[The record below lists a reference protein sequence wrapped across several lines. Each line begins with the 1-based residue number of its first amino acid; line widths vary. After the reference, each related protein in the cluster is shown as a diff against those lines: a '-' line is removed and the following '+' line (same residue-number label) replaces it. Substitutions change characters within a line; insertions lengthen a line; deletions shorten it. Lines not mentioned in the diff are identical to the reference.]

1 MSTDM
6 QILLV
11 DEDVVARQYIRCS
24 LEEMGYA
31 VLEADTTSEAM
42 GILQREPCRLVLL
55 DVSCGSLDGVE
66 FARALRSKEL
76 GRYVYLIM
84 VLARNDDEMFAAAFE
99 AGADDC
105 TVRPLSDTR
114 LRARLKAAR
123 RVVSIETRDVA
134 IFAMAKMAESRDPD
148 TGQHID
154 RVQNYSRLLAAALA
168 EDSPYADRITP
179 EFIRNIY
186 LTSPLHDIGK
196 VGIPDCVLLKPCRLD
211 EREWEIMKTH
221 AAQGASTLSAAT
233 KKFPGTEYLEI
244 ATEIA
249 LSHHERWDGTG
260 YPQGLAG
267 EEIPLSARIFAI
279 ADVYDALVSKR
290 VYKGAFDHHVAVN
303 IILNEEPGHFD
314 PIVAETFGR
323 ISDQFHEIALR
334 LSDVTSQPTPQM
346 LAF

>member
-1 MSTDM
+1 MKTAM

-11 DEDVVARQYIRCS
+11 DEDIVARQYIRCS

-31 VLEADTTSEAM
+31 VLEAANAPEAIR
-42 GILQREPCRLVLL
+42 ILQREPCRIVLM
-55 DVSCGSLDGVE
+55 DASSGASDGVE
-66 FARALRSKEL
+66 FARTLRRNDL

-84 VLARNDDEMFAAAFE
+84 VVGRDDDATFSAAFE

-105 TVRPLSDTR
+105 TIRPLNDTR
-114 LRARLKAAR
+114 LQARLKAAR

-134 IFAMAKMAESRDPD
+134 IFAMAKLAESRDPD
-148 TGQHID
+148 TGQHIE
-154 RVQNYSRLLAAALA
+154 RVQQYSRLLAEALA
-168 EDSPYADRITP
+168 EDSPYADQISP

-196 VGIPDCVLLKPCRLD
+196 VGIPDCVLLKPCRLNQ
-211 EREWEIMKTH
+211 REWEIMKTH
-221 AAQGASTLSAAT
+221 SAQGAATLSAAQ
-233 KKFPGTEYLEI
+233 KKFPGTDYLET

-260 YPQGLAG
+260 YPRGLSG

-290 VYKGAFDHHVAVN
+290 VYKGAFDHDVAVN
-303 IILNEEPGHFD
+303 IIVNEEPGHFD
-314 PIVAETFGR
+314 PAIAETFER
-323 ISDQFHEIALR
+323 IAERFQDIAMR
-334 LSDVTSQPTPQM
+334 LSDAASQPTPQM

>member
-1 MSTDM
+1 M

-11 DEDVVARQYIRCS
+11 DEDIVARQYIRCS
-24 LEEMGYA
+24 LEEMGYI
-31 VLEADTTSEAM
+31 VLEADGTDQALR
-42 GILQREPCRLVLL
+42 ILQAEPCRIVLCMAGCDRFSGIEL
-55 DVSCGSLDGVE
+55 
-66 FARALRSKEL
+66 ARAIRQAEL
-76 GRYVYLIM
+76 KRYLYLIM
-84 VLARNDDEMFAAAFE
+84 VMDRDDDELFAEAFE

-105 TVRPLSDTR
+105 TIRPLSDMR
-114 LRARLKAAR
+114 LAARLKAAR

-134 IFAMAKMAESRDPD
+134 IFAMAKLAESRDPD
-148 TGQHID
+148 TGQHIE
-154 RVQNYSRLLAAALA
+154 RVQGYSRLLARALA
-168 EDSPYADRITP
+168 DGSPYADQITP
-179 EFIRNIY
+179 EFVRNIY

-196 VGIPDCVLLKPCRLD
+196 VGIPDCVLLKPCRLNA
-211 EREWEIMKTH
+211 REWEIMKTH
-221 AAQGASTLSAAT
+221 AAQGAATLSAAK

-267 EEIPLSARIFAI
+267 EEIPLSARIFAF

-290 VYKGAFDHHVAVN
+290 VYKGAFDHEVAVN

-314 PIVAETFGR
+314 PVIAETFEQ
-323 ISDQFHEIALR
+323 ISDEFYRIAMQ
-334 LSDVTSQPTPQM
+334 LSDFVDRPTPQM